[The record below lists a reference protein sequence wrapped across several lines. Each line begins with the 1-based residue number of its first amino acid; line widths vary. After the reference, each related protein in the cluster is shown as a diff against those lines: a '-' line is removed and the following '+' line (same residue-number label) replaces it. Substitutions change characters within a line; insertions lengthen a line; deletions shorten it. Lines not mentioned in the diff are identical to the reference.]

1 MRKYFILSTVLVLAF
16 FLLDSC
22 ISKDETE
29 YLSREDAEK
38 IAADCVYFTKK
49 GYELRLTAKEA
60 KEKKIKPEDYR
71 SFQKTIELSNKSLAE
86 QLDTLGDNKLNFF
99 FPEDR
104 IEKEGLDPRIVIK

>member
-1 MRKYFILSTVLVLAF
+1 MKKIITIFILAISIST
-16 FLLDSC
+16 SC
-22 ISKDETE
+22 NYDNKTE

-38 IAADCVYFTKK
+38 IAADCVYFTKN
-49 GYELRLTAKEA
+49 GYELRLTSEEA
-60 KEKKIKPEDYR
+60 KEKKIKSEDYR